1 MNLQN
6 ELAGET
12 SPYLLQH
19 AHNPVHWQPWG
30 EKALQLAKELNKP
43 ILVSIG
49 YSACHWCHVME
60 RESFENEAVAE
71 VMNAHFVNI
80 KIDREERPDIDHIYM
95 DAVQALTGS
104 GGWPLNV
111 FLTPDAK
118 PFYGGTYFPPKE
130 LYGRPSWVQVLNS
143 LSQAW
148 VSKQDTI
155 LQQAQSLTEHLQK
168 SNNFKALALPELAVG
183 ETLFSNSFF
192 KSCAEKILQ
201 NADKINGGFGVAPKF
216 PQTFV
221 LNFLL
226 QYSYFYKDEN
236 ALNQVGLSLQK
247 MIDGGI
253 YDQLAG
259 GLCRYSTDDVWLA
272 PHFEKML
279 YDNALLVTTLSQ
291 AYMYNKQ
298 NAFLSA
304 IKHIVH
310 FVETELK
317 HSNGCYYAAIDA
329 DSEGV
334 EGKFYTWQKQE
345 IDGLLKEDSEFFC
358 AYYGITETGN
368 WEHTNILAC
377 QKTLSEVA
385 NAFSISEIE
394 TEQKINKA
402 KQILLTARSK
412 RIRPTTDDK
421 LLLNWNALW
430 LQALC
435 MAYRATNEEKFANLA
450 VALAADVEATFK
462 DNNQQYYHAAKNGI
476 TKIAAFL
483 DDYAYYIQALICLYE
498 VTGMESY
505 LLLAQDLQTAIDNSF
520 LEKGSTFYTYT
531 SLEQADVIV
540 QKIEVYDGA
549 TASANSVVCQNLAK
563 LGLVFENNNWLKQS
577 ENMLA
582 AAKKLLEKHPSAFSN
597 WACTALQYYFSVNE
611 IVLPS
616 ENIAQKLQVL
626 STFVPNG
633 LIFSNSAN
641 ASLPILAQKPQNKKN
656 ELYLCRNFVCKNGV
670 AGTEE
675 LFLEVEKEHFNI
687 AFPQ

>member
-71 VMNAHFVNI
+71 VMNAHFINI

-130 LYGRPSWVQVLNS
+130 LYGRPSWVQVLKS

-155 LQQAQSLTEHLQK
+155 VQQAQSLTEHLQK
-168 SNNFKALALPELAVG
+168 SNNFKALALPELEVG
-183 ETLFSNSFF
+183 ETLFSNSFV

-201 NADKINGGFGVAPKF
+201 NADKVNGGFCVAPKF

-236 ALNQVGLSLQK
+236 AINHVNLSLQK

-279 YDNALLVTTLSQ
+279 YDNALLVNTLSQ
-291 AYMYNKQ
+291 AYMHSKQ
-298 NAFLSA
+298 NAFLAA
-304 IKHIVH
+304 IKHIAH

-317 HSNGCYYAAIDA
+317 HSQGCYYAAIDA
-329 DSEGV
+329 DSESV

-345 IDGLLKEDSEFFC
+345 VEELLKDDSELFC
-358 AYYGITETGN
+358 TYYGITETGN
-368 WEHTNILAC
+368 WEHTNILAR

-385 NAFSISEIE
+385 NAFSITE
-394 TEQKINKA
+394 TEAEQIINQA

-435 MAYRATNEEKFANLA
+435 MAHRATNKENFINLA
-450 VALAADVEATFK
+450 VALAEDIEATFK
-462 DNNQQYYHAAKNGI
+462 DNNQQYYHAAKNGV

-498 VTGMESY
+498 ITGTENY
-505 LLLAQDLQTAIDNSF
+505 LLLAQDLQTTIDDNF
-520 LEKGSTFYTYT
+520 LENGSTFYSYT
-531 SLEQADVIV
+531 ALKQCDVIV
-540 QKIEVYDGA
+540 KKIEVYDGA
-549 TASANSVVCQNLAK
+549 TASANSVVCQNLAR
-563 LGLVFENNNWLKQS
+563 LGLIFENNVWLKQS

-597 WACTALQYYFSVNE
+597 WACSALQHYFSVNE

-616 ENIAQKLQVL
+616 ENTRQNLEVL
-626 STFVPNG
+626 SCFIPNG
-633 LIFSNSAN
+633 LISSNSAKTK
-641 ASLPILAQKPQNKKN
+641 LPILAQKPHNKKN

-670 AGTEE
+670 ASINA
-675 LFLEVEKEHFNI
+675 LFLDIEKEHFNI